1 MIQEIHIRFEN
12 MRHRLVTWGILI
24 WKFQDD
30 FCLTG
35 RWRSTFLWWW
45 RAAWAGCPEVGFSAE
60 WGWPTGDHQNHHH
73 YLETRDRFHK
83 ETIEWVIHSI
93 WTGYQLNIHIFILLG
108 KYDSKYILLYLP
120 AFCHLTN
127 NATALSLLLPP
138 SIFSSLLISMTT
150 NFSHT
155 ANVGRVE
162 EMNWPNLSGEGRKFK
177 FSFLFLLSVPLS
189 LQWEVQV

>member
-1 MIQEIHIRFEN
+1 MSYWALTEHFSLVVKSSLSRLSRSRFLSR
-12 MRHRLVTWGILI
+12 MRLADRRPPKSSSLPGDTRPFSQGNNRMSHPFNLNRL
-24 WKFQDD
+24 
-30 FCLTG
+30 
-35 RWRSTFLWWW
+35 ST
-45 RAAWAGCPEVGFSAE
+45 EHTV
-60 WGWPTGDHQNHHH
+60 
-73 YLETRDRFHK
+73 
-83 ETIEWVIHSI
+83 
-93 WTGYQLNIHIFILLG
+93 HIFILLG

-127 NATALSLLLPP
+127 NATALSLMLPP

-162 EMNWPNLSGEGRKFK
+162 EMNWPNLSGEGRKLK

-189 LQWEVQV
+189 LQ